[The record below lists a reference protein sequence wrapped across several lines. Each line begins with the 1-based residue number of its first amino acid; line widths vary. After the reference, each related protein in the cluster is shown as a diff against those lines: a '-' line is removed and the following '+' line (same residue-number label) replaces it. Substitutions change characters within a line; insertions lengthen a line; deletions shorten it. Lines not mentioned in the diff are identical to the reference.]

1 MLDYLKQFNNLPDN
15 IKSSITNQGT
25 VTSIKNLENKYKI
38 SLAPIIMRIMIK
50 EIPPAKFIEFFTTK
64 LNLSLAQAREL
75 ANDLQY
81 SIFFGVKNYI
91 YGQDGGYDL
100 PTEALAPKQIV
111 TKPIPVQRNEEPITL
126 ISQTAKIMTEV
137 GLSFPAAELNLRFE
151 NIINTYLK
159 GIRNRIVTKESLMK
173 SIENGGL
180 GMSEDQA
187 TSVLDS
193 ADGKPLKQK
202 LEPKPSIMELI
213 ELESKK
219 NKQVIGRDVD
229 YDFSGLVANKNQA
242 KQQTLL
248 QTTGRAILESRTD
261 DEMIDPV
268 KPALP
273 AARLTPTSSDIVG
286 ITQVKMPKFEAKP
299 LGHSLSESLA
309 AIKDE
314 EEKEA
319 AVKEKNSLTD
329 SQNILAASANWQKT
343 DSGKVVMADVLSKP
357 HVYSPID
364 ELRFMTI
371 KNFRNLSKDPEQAIN
386 FVLKKIESVITD
398 DFSKKVEAIAAWKQ
412 NPINRMYLDV
422 CKIGLMEAKPA
433 SKVLSEK
440 QKEDVD
446 FLSNTEFETIIKL
459 NKILNTL

>member
-1 MLDYLKQFNNLPDN
+1 MLDYLKQFNDLPDN
-15 IKSSITNQGT
+15 IKNSITNQGT

-38 SLAPIIMRIMIK
+38 NLAPIIMRIMIK
-50 EIPPAKFIEFFTTK
+50 EIQPAKFIETFTTK

-91 YGQDGGYDL
+91 YGQDGSYDL

-111 TKPIPVQRNEEPITL
+111 SKPIPAQKNEPITPVN
-126 ISQTAKIMTEV
+126 QATKIMTEV

-159 GIRNRIVTKESLMK
+159 GIRNRIVTKESLIK
-173 SIENGGL
+173 AIENGGL

-187 TSVLDS
+187 TDVLDS
-193 ADGKPLKQK
+193 ADGKPFKPK
-202 LEPKPSIMELI
+202 IEPKPSIMDLI

-219 NKQVIGRDVD
+219 NKQIASRDVD
-229 YDFSGLVANKNQA
+229 YDFSELVANKNQA
-242 KQQTLL
+242 KQPVLL

-261 DEMIDPV
+261 DEMVKPV
-268 KPALP
+268 KAALP
-273 AARLTPTSSDIVG
+273 TLRPTPTSSDIVG
-286 ITQVKMPKFEAKP
+286 IAQVKMPKFEAKP

-314 EEKEA
+314 EEKEEA
-319 AVKEKNSLTD
+319 IKEKNSLTD
-329 SQNILAASANWQKT
+329 IQNASVGSANWQKT

-386 FVLKKIESVITD
+386 FVLKKIEAVITD
-398 DFSKKVEAIAAWKQ
+398 DFSKKVEAITAWKQ
-412 NPINRMYLDV
+412 SPINRMYLDV
-422 CKIGLMEAKPA
+422 CKVGLMEAKPA
-433 SKVLSEK
+433 AKVLSEK

-446 FLSNTEFETIIKL
+446 FLSNAEFEAIIKL